1 LTRDRVLVWD
11 GCVNVRDLGGLPLE
25 GGGETRYGVVVR
37 ADSIRML
44 TTRGWQALLDY
55 GVRSA
60 IDLRAADELAADPPA
75 DAPIPVVHAQL
86 ASSDLDWWSM
96 RDGYLDV
103 LETCRPRFASVFGLL
118 AQATEPVVV
127 HCQGGRD
134 RTGLVVALLLA
145 LTGVDADTIAADHA
159 LSEQNWAPFLGA
171 FYDGA
176 ETEEEL
182 ERRRRVTAPAG
193 RAVVE
198 VLEEVGRR
206 YGGARRY
213 LLDGGASEQHLDSLV
228 LRLRG
233 ESPDG
238 Q

>member
-1 LTRDRVLVWD
+1 MTRDRVLLWD

-37 ADSIRML
+37 ADSIRAL
-44 TTRGWQALLDY
+44 TGRGWRALVDY
-55 GVRSA
+55 GIRAA
-60 IDLRAADELAADPPA
+60 IDLRAPDELAGDPQG
-75 DAPIPVVHAQL
+75 DAPIPVVHAPV

-96 RDGYLDV
+96 RDGYLGV
-103 LETCRPRFASVFGLL
+103 LERSAAQFAVVFGLL
-118 AQATEPVVV
+118 AQAREPVVV

-145 LTGVDADTIAADHA
+145 VTGVDFETIAADHA
-159 LSEQNWAPFLGA
+159 LSEQNWAPYLGT
-171 FYDGA
+171 FYAGA
-176 ETEEEL
+176 ETEREL

-198 VLEEVGRR
+198 VLEEVARR
-206 YGGARRY
+206 YGGAQGY
-213 LLDGGASEQHLDSLV
+213 LTAAGVSDEDLDRIV

-233 ESPDG
+233 DSPDG